1 MNLHRVEGVAD
12 WAKPNLPKLSKIQK
26 IASKTNG
33 TITPGNILSVTG
45 GLFVVSGLVDI
56 YRGDEMKRGI
66 RKVGIGRAID
76 IIDGIVADK
85 TGTKSPLGEA
95 VDATID
101 KLAMAGIVS
110 VFVKKDIISKSTA
123 KHILVQNIANIAIT
137 GVGRLNGAELHPSAS
152 GKQAM
157 LLQGMT
163 LGFNGLAAAMEGDG
177 EMYKAN
183 QLKLMANI
191 CEIGAAGK
199 GVQATVG
206 YLREITSSGSTL
218 ISGNE

>member
-85 TGTKSPLGEA
+85 TGTKSPLG
-95 VDATID
+95 
-101 KLAMAGIVS
+101 
-110 VFVKKDIISKSTA
+110 
-123 KHILVQNIANIAIT
+123 
-137 GVGRLNGAELHPSAS
+137 
-152 GKQAM
+152 
-157 LLQGMT
+157 
-163 LGFNGLAAAMEGDG
+163 
-177 EMYKAN
+177 
-183 QLKLMANI
+183 
-191 CEIGAAGK
+191 
-199 GVQATVG
+199 
-206 YLREITSSGSTL
+206 
-218 ISGNE
+218 

>member
-26 IASKTNG
+26 IASRTSG
-33 TITPGNILSVTG
+33 IITPGNVLSVTG

-56 YRGDEMKRGI
+56 YRGDDMKRGI